1 MEEKNILSLLGI
13 NIEDEKIDI
22 DLKQAK
28 SFFENLQKSLEE
40 KSKKLEQN
48 IKEGKIDFQEA
59 GLKVDKEKITIDL
72 KQTKN
77 FFEELSK
84 KVENFVQDLDKSFK
98 KLEK

>member
-22 DLKQAK
+22 DLKQTK

-98 KLEK
+98 NLEK